1 MRRKTMWKNATLV
14 LTLAVLSCSSDEPA
28 TPRGGAGTAAGTGA
42 GANAGAGGMFLN
54 PENPGSGG
62 TAGGSVAGASGA
74 AGEMPG
80 GSCAEGVANTSPVTP
95 TVWLVLDGS
104 GSMNEEF
111 SGETR
116 WQALRAALMDDGG
129 VIATLERNVRFGMV
143 LYSGADQDRDS
154 DEGMEPA
161 PVPTE
166 CVNLTVVNPALD
178 NYATLDAQLPQEEPG
193 GWTPTDRAL
202 EHVVN
207 TLPVTA
213 TQGPDQNNDPVYV
226 VLATDGAPNDRCAG
240 DSGGRG
246 NDFDEVT
253 AARVLDVVGA
263 GAMKGV
269 KLLVISLAGG
279 DDDLQSHLEEVSEL
293 SETGF
298 APFVPASRD
307 ELIQTMQE
315 LIGGAG
321 CQLTL
326 QGSVAIDQACTGE
339 VTLNGNPLVC
349 DDDNGFRLIDERTV
363 QLEGDACTSFL
374 SADSFVSARF
384 PCGVFSPD

>member
-1 MRRKTMWKNATLV
+1 MRRSMTWKNATLL
-14 LTLAVLSCSSDEPA
+14 LTLAVASCSSDDSGARE
-28 TPRGGAGTAAGTGA
+28 GAGAGSNAGA

-54 PENPGSGG
+54 PENPASGG
-62 TAGGSVAGASGA
+62 AAGGTVAGASGA

-80 GSCAEGVANTSPVTP
+80 GSCAEGVASTSPITP

-104 GSMNEEF
+104 GSMNEDF

-143 LYSGADQDRDS
+143 LYSGVDQDRDD
-154 DEGMEPA
+154 DEPVEP
-161 PVPTE
+161 PPDPTQ
-166 CVNLTVVNPALD
+166 CVDLTVVEPALD
-178 NYATLDAQLPQEEPG
+178 NYAALDAQLPQEEPG

-207 TLPVTA
+207 TLPVVA
-213 TQGPDQNNDPVYV
+213 EVGPDQKNDPVYV

-240 DSGGRG
+240 DSGGGRG
-246 NDFDEVT
+246 NEFDEVT
-253 AARVLDVVGA
+253 AGRVLDVVGA
-263 GAMKGV
+263 GVTKGV

-293 SETGF
+293 SGTGF
-298 APFVPASRD
+298 APFVPSTRD
-307 ELIQTMQE
+307 ELINTMQE

-321 CQLTL
+321 CQVTL
-326 QGSVAIDQACTGE
+326 QGTVPLDQACTGE

-349 DDDNGFRLIDERTV
+349 DDENGFRLVDERTV
-363 QLEGDACTSFL
+363 QLEGEACNAFL
-374 SADSFVSARF
+374 STDSLVSARF